1 MDLSF
6 TKITD
11 IKYDN
16 KLYTISQHSKL
27 QFNCIII
34 SGKNVKGND
43 YIISNT
49 TIILKTYFNIITD
62 ESKLLWLHASGPSP
76 HFILYKNPK
85 VHLKINELE
94 TYVKSMCPKKSF
106 VNGMEL
112 HSCLLSNVKKTD
124 IIGCVNIVNVKLNK
138 LLSFI

>member
-27 QFNCIII
+27 QFNCIVI
-34 SGKNVKGND
+34 SGKNQKGND
-43 YIISNT
+43 YIVSNAT
-49 TIILKTYFNIITD
+49 LILKTYFDIDTD
-62 ESKLLWLHASGPSP
+62 TNNLIWIHASGPSP

-94 TYVKSMCPKKSF
+94 TFVKSMCRKKSF
-106 VNGMEL
+106 IDGMEL
-112 HSCLLSNVKKTD
+112 HSCLLHNVVKTD
-124 IIGCVNIVNVKLNK
+124 IMGCVNVINVKLSK
-138 LLSFI
+138 LLSSI